1 MMWLRKYAGW
11 LLGGVLGMLLC
22 AACNPHEFPVSPE
35 GDPGRDF
42 SVRLQFAD
50 DMPVLRTVSG
60 DTKAAGGANAW
71 RYSVQLLRYRDDIS
85 FNLTPDYA
93 YTFTRSERISALD
106 TTVYLPIDPARYRLV
121 AWVDRLDADG
131 VPGYDIS
138 DFEYISVGEGY
149 DLGKGTRDAFR
160 GVKDLDLE
168 GLVTAGEVVQE
179 TLKMTRP
186 VARLRFIAP
195 EALTFLSNTG
205 ADPADMTAAL
215 KYTAALPEGYN
226 LLRDKTMGTFKD
238 ASVASIPQMNTD
250 GELEFCTD
258 YVFAADEE
266 GKVSVSFSVTNA
278 KGTVLCTYTGDLP
291 VRRGYTT
298 TVTFTGS
305 GGGGGSSDKSGGIG
319 ISPGFDSEIEVPIN
333 LEQ

>member
-50 DMPVLRTVSG
+50 DMAVLRTVSG

-85 FNLTPDYA
+85 FNLTTDYA

-106 TTVYLPIDPARYRLV
+106 TTVYLPIDPARYRVV

-168 GLVTAGEVVQE
+168 GLVTAGPGDAQ
-179 TLKMTRP
+179 
-186 VARLRFIAP
+186 
-195 EALTFLSNTG
+195 
-205 ADPADMTAAL
+205 D
-215 KYTAALPEGYN
+215 
-226 LLRDKTMGTFKD
+226 D
-238 ASVASIPQMNTD
+238 ASRGPAPLHRP
-250 GELEFCTD
+250 GG
-258 YVFAADEE
+258 A
-266 GKVSVSFSVTNA
+266 
-278 KGTVLCTYTGDLP
+278 DLP
-291 VRRGYTT
+291 VQHRGRPCGHDSCAEIHGRHPRGLQPPAGQDDGDHQGRLRHLHPPDEHRR
-298 TVTFTGS
+298 
-305 GGGGGSSDKSGGIG
+305 
-319 ISPGFDSEIEVPIN
+319 
-333 LEQ
+333 